1 MTIDPIPLSR
11 LAYALIPAAAVIAL
25 MWRFEVGAGK
35 AAYAFVRMF
44 VQLIAIGYALVFIFG
59 SNSPLLVLAILLAMA
74 AASSWIALNTIKDGK
89 RALIGASFISILGG
103 GGLTLA
109 IITQLVLRL
118 DPWFEPNLMIPL
130 AGMVFSSSMTAVSLA
145 GERLCAELSNG
156 VAIMPARRAAVQA
169 AMIPITNS
177 LLAVGLVSL
186 PGMMTGQILSGV
198 SPLVAVRY
206 QIMVM
211 CMIFGATGL
220 TTAAFVYLSRNA
232 APFVRRNLPATSVC
246 SGNE

>member
-1 MTIDPIPLSR
+1 MTIDPIPLAR

-25 MWRFEVGAGK
+25 MWRFEVGGGK

-59 SNSPLLVLAILLAMA
+59 SNSPYLVIAILLAMV
-74 AASSWIALNTIKDGK
+74 AASSWIALNTIKHGK
-89 RALIGASFISILGG
+89 KALIGASFISILGG
-103 GGLTLA
+103 GGVTLA
-109 IITQLVLRL
+109 IVTQAVLRL

-130 AGMVFSSSMTAVSLA
+130 AGMVFSSSMTAVSIA
-145 GERLCAELSNG
+145 VERLGAELSNG
-156 VAIMPARRAAVQA
+156 VAISPARRAAVQA

-220 TTAAFVYLSRNA
+220 TTASFVYLTRNA
-232 APFVRRNLPATSVC
+232 APFIKRA
-246 SGNE
+246 